1 MINLRTRSRAA
12 FTLVEIVA
20 GMAILAMG
28 LAATSSAMVTAISVQ
43 DFTQDMERATE
54 AIENR
59 LELIQTKSYDDVFNL
74 YNGDAFDIDGLNL
87 IDDSGRKHIEVTVDN
102 TTIPDAL
109 IITFDAAWTSRD
121 TPGKLVLT
129 YYLVDRR
136 E

>member
-1 MINLRTRSRAA
+1 MINLRARSRAA

-59 LELIQTKSYDDVFNL
+59 LELIQTKSYDAVFDL

-87 IDDSGRKHIEVTVDN
+87 IDDTGRKHIQVSVDN